1 MIFLTHPLDVEYE
14 MGSTVEFRRSFVAR
28 LKQSCDESQH
38 IPLPGHGRQ
47 QFIVDRLKVTPEA
60 VSKWFNG
67 VSMPR
72 PDKMIALADLLECDQ
87 AWLAYGLAP
96 EMDRTA
102 RRVHARESD
111 GAVQLVLGM
120 ILLAGGNCGRPASTD
135 PRSEY
140 VDFYATMRGSVYPM
154 HVGLAREISKD
165 HFEAIIP
172 KEYRDVRSIAVVPA
186 GNGKYHFLDMPLP
199 LIEEH
204 KMRKSGSFA
213 VNFGRVEASKYMTG
227 RATWPR
233 IRTFGELA

>member
-1 MIFLTHPLDVEYE
+1 
-14 MGSTVEFRRSFVAR
+14 MGSTLEFRKAFVSR
-28 LKQSCDESQH
+28 LKQSCDESKH

-47 QFIVDRLKVTPEA
+47 QYIVDRLKVTPEA

-87 AWLAYGLAP
+87 AWLAYGISP
-96 EMDRTA
+96 EMDRTE

-120 ILLAGGNCGRPASTD
+120 IMLAGGNCGRPPSTD
-135 PRSEY
+135 SRFEY

-165 HFEAIIP
+165 RFEVIIP
-172 KEYRDVRSIAVVPA
+172 KEYKDIRSITVVAA
-186 GNGKYHFLDMPLP
+186 GTGKYHFLDMSLP

-204 KMRKSGSFA
+204 KVRKAGSFA
-213 VNFGRVEASKYMTG
+213 VGFGRVDTSKYMTG
-227 RATWPR
+227 RDVWPR
-233 IRTFGELA
+233 IRSFGEMA